1 MATTYTPTP
10 AQALLALYGALD
22 HAVGTGNA
30 DIEATVARYLPGSSG
45 NNAGWYEQLLVF
57 LGHREG
63 HFTGN
68 ANVPDLGAGVVGPA
82 AARRQRPS
90 PPRRQARKKA
100 TKKEPATAAVAAM
113 SGTPPTPPEQPRPLS
128 TVQKA
133 RMVYAIA
140 TLSQLPGWYLQNVLG
155 DSWEQQLDR
164 ALDLVRGPNG
174 GLLDHLRLN
183 LNSRD
188 GYPKVIEIAAS
199 QGMIDPKVAM
209 RAAVSAQVDGRASVN
224 PAWCLPPNS
233 AAPQSRSTN

>member
-45 NNAGWYEQLLVF
+45 TNAGWYEQLLVF

-63 HFTGN
+63 HFTPN
-68 ANVPDLGAGVVGPA
+68 ANVPDLAQALSVLQQQQATAPQPA
-82 AARRQRPS
+82 TAASQ
-90 PPRRQARKKA
+90 KA
-100 TKKEPATAAVAAM
+100 ETTKKEPAATVTAAF
-113 SGTPPTPPEQPRPLS
+113 SGTPPAPPEPPRPLS

-155 DSWEQQLDR
+155 DTWKQQLD
-164 ALDLVRGPNG
+164 
-174 GLLDHLRLN
+174 
-183 LNSRD
+183 
-188 GYPKVIEIAAS
+188 
-199 QGMIDPKVAM
+199 
-209 RAAVSAQVDGRASVN
+209 GR
-224 PAWCLPPNS
+224 
-233 AAPQSRSTN
+233 T